1 MTSQWLTREEAASYL
16 RRGIRTIDKLREKGK
31 LRPYYF
37 DGRPCYSIADLDAM
51 VRQSK
56 RVRA

>member
-1 MTSQWLTREEAASYL
+1 MTSPWLTREEAAAYL
-16 RRGIRTIDKLREKGK
+16 RRGVRTIDKLRELGK

-37 DGRPCYSIADLDAM
+37 DGRPCYAQADLDAM

-56 RVRA
+56 RVKA

>member
-1 MTSQWLTREEAASYL
+1 MSSPWLTRDEAAAYL
-16 RRGIRTIDKLREKGK
+16 RRGVRTIDKLRELGK

-37 DGRPCYSIADLDAM
+37 DGRPCYAVSELDAM
-51 VRQSK
+51 VKQSK